1 VTVSPTGG
9 YKTLGEI
16 AMVNGVVVV
25 VVKARE
31 WKLRQRPRKRLG
43 KRPTRRDAR

>member
-25 VVKARE
+25 VKARE
-31 WKLRQRPRKRLG
+31 WKLRQRPRRRLG

>member
-1 VTVSPTGG
+1 VTVSPTGC
-9 YKTLGEI
+9 YKTLGGI
-16 AMVNGVVVV
+16 AMVNGV

>member
-16 AMVNGVVVV
+16 AMVNGVV